1 MGTCAYTHFAN
12 KKFILEAM
20 NLAEKLLRTAED
32 GILTCKDD
40 SCLALYGVIRDCGY
54 KIRRTVE
61 QEQDQNLQ
69 KGNLRHVLQ

>member
-1 MGTCAYTHFAN
+1 MT
-12 KKFILEAM
+12 
-20 NLAEKLLRTAED
+20 LAEELLRTAKE

-61 QEQDQNLQ
+61 HERDQNLQ

>member
-1 MGTCAYTHFAN
+1 METCAYTQFAN
-12 KKFILEAM
+12 AKFILEAM
-20 NLAEKLLRTAED
+20 NLADKLLRTAEE

-61 QEQDQNLQ
+61 QERDQTLL
-69 KGNLRHVLQ
+69 KGNLGHLVQ

>member
-1 MGTCAYTHFAN
+1 METCAYTHCAN
-12 KKFILEAM
+12 KQFILEAM
-20 NLAEKLLRTAED
+20 KLADKLLRTADE

-69 KGNLRHVLQ
+69 KGNLRHSLQ

>member
-1 MGTCAYTHFAN
+1 METCAYTHSA
-12 KKFILEAM
+12 KKLFILEAM
-20 NLAEKLLRTAED
+20 KLADKLLRTADE

-69 KGNLRHVLQ
+69 KGKLRHLLQ